1 MGGGTEGR
9 SRDRCRLFHPTADPR
24 MMDGIENLVHD
35 SENTAVGT
43 FNPLASCYTLPS
55 SWFEAKLK
63 ELSRQR

>member
-1 MGGGTEGR
+1 
-9 SRDRCRLFHPTADPR
+9 